1 MHVREWATHY
11 LQTWQ
16 VVGTFELVGDVS
28 ALKDLQDQLV
38 PFCFDFLLE
47 SHLDLPHYLCF
58 TA

>member
-1 MHVREWATHY
+1 MCTDTHY
-11 LQTWQ
+11 FQTWQ
-16 VVGTFELVGDVS
+16 VVGAFEFISDIS

-38 PFCFDFLLE
+38 AFCLHLLLE